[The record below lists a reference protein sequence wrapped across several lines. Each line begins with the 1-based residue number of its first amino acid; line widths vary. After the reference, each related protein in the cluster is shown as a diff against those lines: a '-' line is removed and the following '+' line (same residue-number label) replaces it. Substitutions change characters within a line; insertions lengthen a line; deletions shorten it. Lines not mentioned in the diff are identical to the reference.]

1 MVVAPFVYSNT
12 ITTAVTRLKSLVIIT
27 KLFYLVVYYYAVRT
41 PDVLVHFDHGAR
53 PPAAAA
59 AL

>member
-27 KLFYLVVYYYAVRT
+27 RLFYLVVTTVVT
-41 PDVLVHFDHGAR
+41 IVVIITKLFEPSCLPVVMVL
-53 PPAAAA
+53 
-59 AL
+59 L